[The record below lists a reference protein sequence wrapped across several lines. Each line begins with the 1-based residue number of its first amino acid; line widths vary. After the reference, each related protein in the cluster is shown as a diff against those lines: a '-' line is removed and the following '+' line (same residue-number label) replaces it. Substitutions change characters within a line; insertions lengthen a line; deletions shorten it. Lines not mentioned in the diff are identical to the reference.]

1 MLKKI
6 GNNPISKNLARIL
19 SEPSLAD
26 NLELIEKETGLSKMT
41 VRHWI
46 SGHRKPQLANL
57 QKIADLFHFDIYIL
71 FDNPTEEELLPEQ
84 KEIMEMIARIR
95 KKDVL
100 EAIRTIA
107 RMGLLDKMDK
117 GE

>member
-19 SEPSLAD
+19 NEPNFTD
-26 NLELIEKETGLSKMT
+26 NLELIEKETGLSQMT
-41 VRHWI
+41 IRHWI

-57 QKIADLFHFDIYIL
+57 QKIADLFHFDVYIL
-71 FDNPTEEELLPEQ
+71 FDEPNAEELLPEQ
-84 KEIMEMIARIR
+84 KEIIEMISRIR

-107 RMGLLDKMDK
+107 RMGLIDK